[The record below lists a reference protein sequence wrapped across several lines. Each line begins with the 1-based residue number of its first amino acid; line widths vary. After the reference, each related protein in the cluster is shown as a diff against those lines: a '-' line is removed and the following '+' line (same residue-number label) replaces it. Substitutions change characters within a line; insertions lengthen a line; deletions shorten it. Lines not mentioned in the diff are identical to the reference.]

1 VEKTTLIKYED
12 IEFEVVYALDEGCE
26 GDYQTAPR
34 QPDAFITEVLID
46 KTNIVELIDADIIE
60 QWETQI
66 LEEVL

>member
-1 VEKTTLIKYED
+1 MEKTTLIKYED

-26 GDYQTAPR
+26 GDYQTPPR